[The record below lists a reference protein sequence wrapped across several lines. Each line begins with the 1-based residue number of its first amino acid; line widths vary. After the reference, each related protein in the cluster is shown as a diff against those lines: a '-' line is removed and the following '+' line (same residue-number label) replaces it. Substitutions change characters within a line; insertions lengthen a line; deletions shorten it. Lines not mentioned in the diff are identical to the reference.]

1 MEIVYEWIGDCNNNN
16 SICLWVG
23 YRQGLFRTL
32 LLTIAMVLAIGLS
45 SYACPYVSNALQKYT
60 AIDDKIEAYII
71 GQWSLDITK
80 QDTTKTEQMQIIDEL
95 PFPERIKTAIISN
108 NDNDANGIYGGLQ
121 VGNFQEYLAKYLTCM
136 MMNAL
141 SFLVIQVVI
150 TVGLVVLLCVTKVLT
165 EIPILH
171 GIDKAGGICLGAA
184 VALIVIWT
192 GFLFIS
198 ILGNTQAGIWAFS
211 KINESPVLDLLF
223 SHNLLLDVATNISR
237 MIF

>member
-1 MEIVYEWIGDCNNNN
+1 MNGLEIATIIIAGV
-16 SICLWVG
+16 CLWVG
-23 YRQGLFRTL
+23 YRQGLFRPL

-71 GQWSLDITK
+71 EQWSLDITK
-80 QDTTKTEQMQIIDEL
+80 QDTTKTEQMQMIDEL

-141 SFLVIQVVI
+141 SFLVIQVAI

-184 VALIVIWT
+184 VALIIIWT

-198 ILGNTQAGIWAFS
+198 ILGNTQAGVWAFS
-211 KINESPVLDLLF
+211 KINESPVLDFLF

>member
-1 MEIVYEWIGDCNNNN
+1 MNGLEIATIIIAGV
-16 SICLWVG
+16 CLWIG

-71 GQWSLDITK
+71 EQWSLDITK

-184 VALIVIWT
+184 VALIIIWT

-211 KINESPVLDLLF
+211 KINESPVLDFLF
-223 SHNLLLDVATNISR
+223 SHNLLLDVATNISH

>member
-1 MEIVYEWIGDCNNNN
+1 MNGLEIATIIIVG
-16 SICLWVG
+16 ICLWLG

-32 LLTIAMVLAIGLS
+32 LLTIAMALAIGLS

>member
-1 MEIVYEWIGDCNNNN
+1 MNGLEIATIIIAGV
-16 SICLWVG
+16 CLWVG

-71 GQWSLDITK
+71 EQWSLDITK
-80 QDTTKTEQMQIIDEL
+80 QDTTKTEQMQMIDEL

-141 SFLVIQVVI
+141 SFLVIQVAI

-184 VALIVIWT
+184 VALIIIWT

-198 ILGNTQAGIWAFS
+198 ILGNTQAGVWAFS
-211 KINESPVLDLLF
+211 KINESPVLDFLF